1 MILNSGRNGEA
12 MSQKPTKPA
21 LPPHTAEENVAYIRQ
36 MLGELRTVA
45 NNEGADMLRYLIEMA
60 YVEAGD
66 ILGGLRPLSVH
77 GHRDPAVGMP
87 IKPTGKIK
95 F

>member
-1 MILNSGRNGEA
+1 
-12 MSQKPTKPA
+12 MSPKQANPP
-21 LPPHTAEENVAYIRQ
+21 LSPHTADENVTYIRQ

-66 ILGGLRPLSVH
+66 IQSGLRPFSVRCD
-77 GHRDPAVGMP
+77 GDTARDVPVKPA
-87 IKPTGKIK
+87 GKVK

>member
-1 MILNSGRNGEA
+1 MNP
-12 MSQKPTKPA
+12 KPAKPA
-21 LPPHTAEENVAYIRQ
+21 LPPHTAEENLAYIRQ

-66 ILGGLRPLSVH
+66 ILSGLRPLSIR
-77 GHRDPAVGMP
+77 GDRDPAAGMAL
-87 IKPTGKIK
+87 KAAGKVK